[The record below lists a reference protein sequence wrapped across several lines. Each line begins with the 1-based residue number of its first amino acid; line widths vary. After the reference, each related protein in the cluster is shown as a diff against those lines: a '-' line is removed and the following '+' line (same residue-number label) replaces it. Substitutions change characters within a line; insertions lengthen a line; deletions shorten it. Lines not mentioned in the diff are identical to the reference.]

1 MSKFGL
7 MKFGVPFSQVEDI
20 ENQFGF
26 MGFGLPFSQDIQDSI
41 NFSLD
46 INANIKANANIL
58 ASGNFNLNVLTSNNI
73 QSNIIDKCMFD
84 LNLAANVKPSL
95 NVHQKFNSDL
105 QINVSGYQLTLV
117 VVDSAFF
124 YFIITDKPNV
134 TPLYR
139 RFDFMKFGA
148 GKPSNDLED
157 CASFAL
163 EINENAKTSLNINQ
177 KFSSEVQIFKYIFP
191 SLNIYQQHFN
201 YNLQFL
207 KYVFPS
213 LNIEQKFSIN
223 VQFLKYIFS
232 SLNIYQKSNTDL
244 QFLKYIF
251 PSLNIYNS
259 EPLNYNLEILK
270 YIFPSLDIYH
280 SKPLIYNLE
289 FLKYI
294 ILTILETQIVNLN
307 IKLNPKDQLILNSDI
322 FDFTINGE
330 NALHLHS
337 GDWINLNRILE
348 DFIIEASGGQK
359 LDGQI
364 IYNERFF

>member
-7 MKFGVPFSQVEDI
+7 MKFGIPFSQVEDI

-58 ASGNFNLNVLTSNNI
+58 ASGNFNLNVLTSNNA
-73 QSNIIDKCMFD
+73 QSNIIDKCTFN
-84 LNLAANVKPSL
+84 LNLDANMKPSL
-95 NVHQKFNSDL
+95 NLHQKLSCDF
-105 QINVSGYQLTLV
+105 QINVFGCQLTLV
-117 VVDSAFF
+117 IVDSAFF
-124 YFIITDKPNV
+124 YLIVTNKPNV

-148 GKPSNDLED
+148 GKPSSDLED
-157 CASFAL
+157 CANFAL
-163 EINENAKTSLNINQ
+163 EINENAKIGLNIEQ
-177 KFSSEVQIFKYIFP
+177 KFNSEVQIFKYIFP

-201 YNLQFL
+201 YDLQFL

-213 LNIEQKFSIN
+213 LNIEQKFSSNI
-223 VQFLKYIFS
+223 QIFKFLFS
-232 SLNIYQKSNTDL
+232 SLNIYQKSNTGL

-251 PSLNIYNS
+251 PSLDIYNS
-259 EPLNYNLEILK
+259 KPLNYNLEILK
-270 YIFPSLDIYH
+270 YIFPSLDIYD
-280 SKPLIYNLE
+280 SKLLIYNLE

-294 ILTILETQIVNLN
+294 ILTILETQIVNLDVS
-307 IKLNPKDQLILNSDI
+307 LNPKDQLILDSDI

-348 DFIIEASGGQK
+348 DFIIETSGGQK

-364 IYNERFF
+364 IFKERYF

>member
-1 MSKFGL
+1 MKKFDL
-7 MKFGVPFSQVEDI
+7 
-20 ENQFGF
+20 
-26 MGFGLPFSQDIQDSI
+26 MGFGLPFSQDDDIYESV
-41 NFSLD
+41 NFNLD
-46 INANIKANANIL
+46 INSSIKANANVL
-58 ASGNFNLNVLTSNNI
+58 ASGNFNLNVLASNNAK
-73 QSNIIDKCMFD
+73 SNIINKCTFD
-84 LNLAANVKPSL
+84 LNLNANVKPSL
-95 NVHQKFNSDL
+95 NIYQKLNSDL
-105 QINVSGYQLTLV
+105 QINASGCQLTLV
-117 VVDSAFF
+117 IVDSAFF
-124 YFIITDKPNV
+124 YLIVTNKPNV

-148 GKPSNDLED
+148 GKPSSDLED

-163 EINENAKTSLNINQ
+163 EIKENAKIGLNIEQ
-177 KFSSEVQIFKYIFP
+177 KFNSEVQIFKYIFP

-207 KYVFPS
+207 KYAFPS
-213 LNIEQKFSIN
+213 LNIEQKFSSDL
-223 VQFLKYIFS
+223 QFLKYIFS

-251 PSLNIYNS
+251 PSLDIYNS
-259 EPLNYNLEILK
+259 KPLNYNLEILK
-270 YIFPSLDIYH
+270 YIFPSLNIYN

-307 IKLNPKDQLILNSDI
+307 IRLNPKDQLILDSDI
-322 FDFTINGE
+322 FEFTINGE

-364 IYNERFF
+364 IYSERFF